1 MTEAEKPTTLG
12 ELLLHLERSDNLRT
26 LARQCGMAPGDLRRS
41 LKRWRKELETGE
53 TEADAPETDAPRAAD
68 AEPAASR
75 PAAVA
80 GVPEALAGLSAC
92 VDLTPADLQDH
103 PQLHVWT
110 DGASRGNP
118 GPASIGVLFAL
129 PEGELLCAH
138 AETIG
143 KATNNVAEYRAVLRA
158 LQFAS
163 AWKLSRLT
171 LHLDSELIARQ
182 LTGQYRVKSPDLLPY
197 YRQVVSLSQDL
208 DRFLVRHVRR
218 AQNSHA
224 DALANL
230 ALDGKGAAFGA

>member
-1 MTEAEKPTTLG
+1 MADADKPTTLG

-41 LKRWRKELETGE
+41 LKRWRRELETGE
-53 TEADAPETDAPRAAD
+53 AAAD
-68 AEPAASR
+68 AR
-75 PAAVA
+75 PAKAA
-80 GVPEALAGLSAC
+80 DADVPEALAGLVAA
-92 VDLTPADLQDH
+92 VDLGPKDLAEH
-103 PQLHVWT
+103 RQLHVWT

-129 PEGELLCAH
+129 PEGEPLCAH

-143 KATNNVAEYRAVLRA
+143 RATNNVAEYRAVLRA
-158 LQFAS
+158 LQFAAS
-163 AWKLSRLT
+163 WKLSRLV

-197 YRQVVSLSQDL
+197 YRQVVSLSAEL
-208 DRFLVRHVRR
+208 ERFQVRHVRR
-218 AQNSHA
+218 AQNSLA

-230 ALDGKGAAFGA
+230 ALDGKAAAFGAE